1 MNKVKVL
8 SLVLFYILLLTSCT
22 TSQIDSNNLSEKIRI
37 IDVES
42 WLNMMPGGPGSFHII
57 GKYEIADSLEF
68 EVELTK
74 IKVLSDS
81 IDIYIITKENY
92 IVEKQI
98 DNNLK
103 IIEYAFHTKPGIGLN
118 ERIQLINQ
126 MDVKLFFDF
135 EGREI
140 VKELNS
146 IELTRA
152 Y

>member
-135 EGREI
+135 EGRKI

>member
-81 IDIYIITKENY
+81 IDIYTITKENY

>member
-1 MNKVKVL
+1 
-8 SLVLFYILLLTSCT
+8 
-22 TSQIDSNNLSEKIRI
+22 
-37 IDVES
+37 
-42 WLNMMPGGPGSFHII
+42 MMPGGPGSFHII

>member
-57 GKYEIADSLEF
+57 GKYEIPDSLEF